1 MEITNVLEIPMQGG
15 AMRRFSYLIGLCLLV
30 LVGCGPSSSDATAT
44 DGGHMLDRQQ
54 RQLEDAKKR
63 VQEMADA
70 AARTAEQ
77 VEKTRR

>member
-1 MEITNVLEIPMQGG
+1 MGITNVLEIPTQGG

-30 LVGCGPSSSDATAT
+30 LVGCGPSGDATAT
-44 DGGHMLDRQQ
+44 DGSHMFDRQQ

-63 VQEMADA
+63 AQEIADA

-77 VEKTRR
+77 VENAR